1 VPKLEQWM
9 REMERRVQ
17 APVIADNPNLHS
29 VRRASADNIVGL
41 ADVIALILA
50 SKGVYKYNATPV
62 ADTIRWGA
70 WVYRN
75 P

>member
-1 VPKLEQWM
+1 
-9 REMERRVQ
+9 MERRVQ

-41 ADVIALILA
+41 ADVIAVLL
-50 SKGVYKYNATPV
+50 SSRGVYKYNAVAV
-62 ADTIRWGA
+62 ADTLRYGA
-70 WVYRN
+70 GVYRN